1 MFNRVI
7 VAVAG
12 SSNSGKTTAIEVLI
26 KGLTKRGYT
35 IASAKHIPNHPE
47 FTIDTEGKDTWRYAK
62 AGATSVLSVA
72 PKELTLIKKVDIT
85 EYSLEQIVAETP
97 NEADIIILEG
107 FKGLVEQDTTIPK
120 IVATKT
126 DEEISEAL
134 EHYKNILAF
143 IGHIPDGK
151 VDTEVPFIDVLKEP
165 QKLVDLVNDKV
176 AVLVE
181 RKRKREEKI
190 TIQVD
195 EKYLPLGDFVQDIIR
210 NAVLAMV
217 SSLKGVNKELTKD
230 LNTKIKITI
239 STDGH
244 GETKKT
250 NN

>member
-7 VAVAG
+7 VAVVG
-12 SSNSGKTTAIEVLI
+12 SSNSGKTTAVEALI

-35 IASAKHIPNHPE
+35 VASAKHIPDPE

-62 AGATSVLSVA
+62 AGATTVLSVA
-72 PKELTLIKKVDIT
+72 PKELTIIKKVDPT

-97 NEADIIILEG
+97 EEVDIVILEG

-134 EHYKNILAF
+134 ERYKNILAF

-151 VDTEVPFIDVLKEP
+151 EDTEVPFIDALKEP
-165 QKLVDLVNDKV
+165 QKLVDLVNNKV

-217 SSLKGVNKELTKD
+217 SSLKGV
-230 LNTKIKITI
+230 KIK
-239 STDGH
+239 
-244 GETKKT
+244 GEEKVSIVIKRLSRG
-250 NN
+250 

>member
-7 VAVAG
+7 VAVVG
-12 SSNSGKTTAIEVLI
+12 SSNSGKTTAVEALI

-35 IASAKHIPNHPE
+35 VASAKHIPDPE

-62 AGATSVLSVA
+62 AGARSVLSVA
-72 PKELTLIKKVDIT
+72 PKELSVIKKVDVT
-85 EYSLEQIVAETP
+85 EYGLEQIVAETP
-97 NEADIIILEG
+97 DEVDIVILEG
-107 FKGLVEQDTTIPK
+107 FKGLVEQDTSIPK

-134 EHYKNILAF
+134 ERYKNILAF
-143 IGHIPDGK
+143 IGYIPDGK
-151 VDTEVPFIDVLKEP
+151 VDTEAPFIDALKEP
-165 QKLVDLVNDKV
+165 QKLVDLVNSKV

-190 TIQVD
+190 MIQVD

-217 SSLKGVNKELTKD
+217 SSLKGV
-230 LNTKIKITI
+230 KIK
-239 STDGH
+239 
-244 GETKKT
+244 GEEKVSIVVKRLSRG
-250 NN
+250 

>member
-7 VAVAG
+7 VAVVG
-12 SSNSGKTTAIEVLI
+12 SSNSGKTTAVEALI
-26 KGLTKRGYT
+26 NGLTKRGYT
-35 IASAKHIPNHPE
+35 VASAKHIPDPE

-62 AGATSVLSVA
+62 AGASSVLSVA
-72 PKELTLIKKVDIT
+72 PKELTVIKKVDVT
-85 EYSLEQIVAETP
+85 EYGLEQIVAETP
-97 NEADIIILEG
+97 DEVDIVILEG
-107 FKGLVEQDTTIPK
+107 FKGLVEQDTSIPK

-134 EHYKNILAF
+134 ERYKNILAF
-143 IGHIPDGK
+143 IGYIPDRK
-151 VDTEVPFIDVLKEP
+151 VDTEVPFIDALKEP
-165 QKLVDLVNDKV
+165 QKLVDLVNSKV

-217 SSLKGVNKELTKD
+217 SSLKGV
-230 LNTKIKITI
+230 KIK
-239 STDGH
+239 
-244 GETKKT
+244 GEEKVSIVVKRLSRG
-250 NN
+250 